1 MPKIF
6 GTSWLAVILATLA
19 FFALGAVWYGMLFE
33 AQWLEAAGMT
43 AAQAEAAMAETGIG
57 KWLFFALL
65 ITFGQ
70 AIGLLMVLHHVGAKR
85 FPACLK
91 TAFWLVITIVAPVLA
106 YASVYQG
113 YSLTGFLIDF
123 GHMLLGYALM
133 AFVYALFRGKDAIV
147 VK

>member
-19 FFALGAVWYGMLFE
+19 FFVLGSVWYGMIFE

-43 AAQAEAAMAETGIG
+43 AAQAEAAMAETGMA

-65 ITFGQ
+65 ITLGQ
-70 AIGLLMVLHHVGAKR
+70 AIGLLMLLHHVGAKR
-85 FPACLK
+85 IPACVK
-91 TAFWLVITIVAPVLA
+91 SAFWLVVTIVAPVLA

-113 YSLTGFLIDF
+113 YSLEGFLIDF
-123 GHMLLGYALM
+123 GHMLIGYILM
-133 AFVYALFRGKDAIV
+133 ALVYALFRGKDAV
-147 VK
+147 MAD